1 MLRPCVG
8 YSLYRRKRLPALVEQ
23 MKVRVW
29 ILACLL
35 VCLAQSGWARAGEMG
50 RDMARADGSRIRYYL
65 NMRDA
70 SRHANQL
77 LVVIQG
83 SDCNS
88 VTRVEAINR
97 YVVRVLPAA
106 DVLTVEKFGIDSS
119 LPYSDDPERADCP
132 PAYLRHDS
140 PAQRAADLDTV
151 VTEVLRQHTYH
162 QVVALGG
169 SEGAVVAHL
178 LAARSDHVTAT
189 IAFNGGGQWFLDD
202 VLHSIASS
210 PASAQ
215 EKTESMQ
222 GMRDFAHHIRTAT
235 PKAQAK
241 ITASGHG
248 YRWWRDSLD
257 TDQLAVLQTSRSPT
271 LIIQAGADESVSP
284 AAVLAMV
291 ARLHQAG
298 KRNITYKTYPALDH
312 RFFGPN
318 GQSRFADVVNDMA
331 TWLQDVGI
339 EP

>member
-1 MLRPCVG
+1 
-8 YSLYRRKRLPALVEQ
+8 
-23 MKVRVW
+23 MKFKAR

-35 VCLAQSGWARAGEMG
+35 VCLAQPGWALAGEMG
-50 RDMARADGSRIRYYL
+50 RDVARADGSRIRYYL
-65 NMRDA
+65 DVRDA

-88 VTRVEAINR
+88 VTRVEAIHR
-97 YVVRVLPAA
+97 YLVRVMPAA
-106 DVLTVEKFGIDSS
+106 DVLTVEKYGIDAS

-151 VTEVLRQHTYH
+151 IAEVLRQHAYR

-178 LAARSDHVTAT
+178 LAARSDRVTAT

-202 VLHSIASS
+202 VLHSIASA
-210 PASAQ
+210 PNPAQ
-215 EKTESMQ
+215 EKAESKQ
-222 GMRDFAHHIRTAT
+222 GMRDFAHHVRTAT
-235 PKAQAK
+235 PEAQAQ

-257 TDQLAVLQTSRSPT
+257 TDQLAVLQSGIAPT

-312 RFFGPN
+312 RLSEPD
-318 GQSRFADVVNDMA
+318 GQSRMAEVVNDMA
-331 TWLQDVGI
+331 TWLQDAGI